1 MRFLNISVSFGVSN
15 GISKFQAER
24 RMTSLNVMSNG
35 CVGFFVLSERDTSLG
50 MKMLIFG
57 LYHNFPIL
65 CKLFMMGFF
74 KFLFLFFSLQ
84 VCVRE

>member
-1 MRFLNISVSFGVSN
+1 MRFLNISVYFGVSN
-15 GISKFQAER
+15 GVPKFQAEG

-35 CVGFFVLSERDTSLG
+35 CVGFFVLSERDISLG

-74 KFLFLFFSLQ
+74 ISFFFFSLQ